1 MVSID
6 FDVTNKFQHDDK
18 FANIL
23 SENNRDLTVSPIYH
37 FTESLLTLYNIL
49 VFLFTN
55 ILFGLNLILS
65 KLS

>member
-23 SENNRDLTVSPIYH
+23 SENNRDLTVSPIHH

-55 ILFGLNLILS
+55 ILFGLNLILT